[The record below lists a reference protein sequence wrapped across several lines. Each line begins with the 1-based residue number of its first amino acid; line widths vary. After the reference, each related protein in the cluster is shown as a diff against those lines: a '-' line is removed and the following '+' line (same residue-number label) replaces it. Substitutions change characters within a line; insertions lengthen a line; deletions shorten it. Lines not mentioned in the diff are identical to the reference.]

1 MPRYFKN
8 DLNIM
13 GHRRIFFAISL
24 VLIIVS
30 VCAICFRG
38 LNMGVEFQG
47 GTNITFNN
55 TGEITIEQMREAC
68 SQAGIENPTIQTSD
82 QGSTHGFI
90 IRTAETDPNVSAA
103 SALTVA
109 EALSLPDT
117 AYEVQTIGPDWGAN
131 IFQTSMVAFIAAIVI
146 LIIYIS
152 IRFEW
157 KMSLTAVLSLIHD
170 LAILLGVYALFQLEI
185 TPNVVAAVL
194 TIMGYSLYD
203 TVVSFHRINE
213 NASPNMQHSYMTI
226 ANHSYNQVLAR
237 TINTTLTSLIP
248 VLAMLFFGGDTLKD
262 FALAMSIGLIL
273 GAYSSFGIA
282 VPLFA
287 MWKSRELTYARLAVK
302 YGEGVGDF
310 SHEKLPDMLKEE
322 NIPKSAKRAAENR
335 KGGRGD
341 RGGGGSYL
349 FSDD

>member
-1 MPRYFKN
+1 MARYFKH

-13 GHRRIFFAISL
+13 GHRRVFFIISL
-24 VLIIVS
+24 VLIVVS
-30 VCAICFRG
+30 VGAICFRG

-47 GTNITFNN
+47 GTNITLNN
-55 TGEITIEQMREAC
+55 TGDITIEQMRDAC
-68 SQAGIENPTIQTSD
+68 GTVGLENPTIQTSD
-82 QGSTHGFI
+82 SGSTHGFI
-90 IRTAETDPNVSAA
+90 IRTSETDPNVASA
-103 SALTVA
+103 SALQLA
-109 EALSLPDT
+109 EQLQLPDT

-131 IFQTSMVAFIAAIVI
+131 IFQTSMVAFIVAIII

-157 KMSLTAVLSLIHD
+157 KMSLTAVLSLMHD
-170 LAILLGVYALFQLEI
+170 LVILLGVYALFQLEV
-185 TPNVVAAVL
+185 TPNVIAALL

-262 FALAMSIGLIL
+262 FALAMAIGLVL

-287 MWKSRELTYARLAVK
+287 LWKSREVEYARLAVK

-310 SHEKLPDMLKEE
+310 SNEQLPDMLKEE
-322 NIPKSAKRAAENR
+322 NLPASARRAAQRAKKDRTTLFEENQ
-335 KGGRGD
+335 
-341 RGGGGSYL
+341 
-349 FSDD
+349 

>member
-1 MPRYFKN
+1 MPRYFKH

-13 GHRRIFFAISL
+13 GHRRVFFTISL
-24 VLIIVS
+24 ILIVIS
-30 VCAICFRG
+30 VGAICFRG

-47 GTNITFNN
+47 GTNITFTN
-55 TGEITIEQMREAC
+55 TGDITIEQMRDAC
-68 SQAGIENPTIQTSD
+68 STAGIENPTIQTSD
-82 QGSTHGFI
+82 QGSMHGFI
-90 IRTAETDPNVSAA
+90 IRTAETDPNIAA
-103 SALTVA
+103 ADALEVA
-109 EALSLPDT
+109 STLSLPDT

-131 IFQTSMVAFIAAIVI
+131 IFQTSMVAFIVAIIV

-157 KMSLTAVLSLIHD
+157 KMSLTAVLSLVHD
-170 LAILLGVYALFQLEI
+170 LVILLGIYALFQLEV

-262 FALAMSIGLIL
+262 FALAMAIGLIL
-273 GAYSSFGIA
+273 GSYSSFGIA

-310 SHEKLPDMLKEE
+310 SHEQFPDMLKEE
-322 NIPKSAKRAAENR
+322 NIPNSAKRAAER
-335 KGGRGD
+335 KRKKD
-341 RGGGGSYL
+341 GGGGSSYL
-349 FSDD
+349 FSDE